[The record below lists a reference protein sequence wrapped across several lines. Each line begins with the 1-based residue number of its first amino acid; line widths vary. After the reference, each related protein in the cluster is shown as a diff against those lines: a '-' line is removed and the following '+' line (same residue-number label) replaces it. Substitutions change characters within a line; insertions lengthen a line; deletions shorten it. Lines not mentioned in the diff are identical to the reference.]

1 VASGR
6 SVGNATA
13 GLVFNPRRSV
23 IRGGRYSSVPV
34 SGLDRRAV
42 KDKQDQQQSKAA
54 RKGGVIF
61 SEQFEHAGRD
71 QLC

>member
-1 VASGR
+1 M
-6 SVGNATA
+6 
-13 GLVFNPRRSV
+13 
-23 IRGGRYSSVPV
+23 PV

-42 KDKQDQQQSKAA
+42 KDEQDQQESKAT

-61 SEQFEHAGRD
+61 LEQFEHAGRD

>member
-1 VASGR
+1 MASRFSGGDAAAGVSFDGR
-6 SVGNATA
+6 G
-13 GLVFNPRRSV
+13 V

-42 KDKQDQQQSKAA
+42 KDKQDQQQSKAT
-54 RKGGVIF
+54 RERGVILF
-61 SEQFEHAGRD
+61 EQFEHAGRD

>member
-1 VASGR
+1 
-6 SVGNATA
+6 
-13 GLVFNPRRSV
+13 
-23 IRGGRYSSVPV
+23 VPV

-61 SEQFEHAGRD
+61 SEQLEHAGRD

>member
-1 VASGR
+1 
-6 SVGNATA
+6 
-13 GLVFNPRRSV
+13 
-23 IRGGRYSSVPV
+23 VPV

-54 RKGGVIF
+54 REGGVIF